1 MAETFS
7 VSTSQPKQ
15 CIDITERVREIV
27 RKSGVK
33 SGLCQVM
40 VLHATAAIAIN
51 ENDDPNIGVDL
62 LTALD
67 RAIPDHAGWLH
78 DRIDNNAQAHI
89 KAWSRRTRSRITN
102 TTGSTSAEATT
113 AIQNL
118 NSRGT
123 RLRITMERG
132 SRTVT
137 GLRISSSTN

>member
-1 MAETFS
+1 VAESCS
-7 VSTSQPKQ
+7 VSTSQAQQ
-15 CIDITERVREIV
+15 CIESPARVREIV

-78 DRIDNNAQAHI
+78 DRVDNNAQAHI
-89 KAWSRRTRSRITN
+89 KAAILGPSELIPVADGDLLLGTWQGLMLIELDGPRSTRRVAVS
-102 TTGSTSAEATT
+102 
-113 AIQNL
+113 L
-118 NSRGT
+118 
-123 RLRITMERG
+123 
-132 SRTVT
+132 
-137 GLRISSSTN
+137 IS

>member
-1 MAETFS
+1 MGLSVAEIFS
-7 VSTSQPKQ
+7 VRSSQAKQ
-15 CIDITERVREIV
+15 CIEITERVREIV

-89 KAWSRRTRSRITN
+89 KAAILGPSELIPVADGDLLLGTWQGLMLIELDGPRSTRRVAVS
-102 TTGSTSAEATT
+102 
-113 AIQNL
+113 L
-118 NSRGT
+118 
-123 RLRITMERG
+123 
-132 SRTVT
+132 
-137 GLRISSSTN
+137 IS

>member
-1 MAETFS
+1 MAEIFS
-7 VSTSQPKQ
+7 VSTSQAKQ

-78 DRIDNNAQAHI
+78 DRVDNNAQAHI
-89 KAWSRRTRSRITN
+89 KAAILGPSELIPVAKGDLLLGTWQGLMLIELDGPRSTRRVAVS
-102 TTGSTSAEATT
+102 
-113 AIQNL
+113 L
-118 NSRGT
+118 
-123 RLRITMERG
+123 
-132 SRTVT
+132 
-137 GLRISSSTN
+137 IS

>member
-1 MAETFS
+1 MAEIFS
-7 VSTSQPKQ
+7 VSTSQAKQ

-27 RKSGVK
+27 RKSAVK

-78 DRIDNNAQAHI
+78 DRVDNNAQAHI
-89 KAWSRRTRSRITN
+89 KAAILGPSELIPVADGDLLLGTWQGLMLIELDGPRSTRRVAVS
-102 TTGSTSAEATT
+102 
-113 AIQNL
+113 L
-118 NSRGT
+118 
-123 RLRITMERG
+123 
-132 SRTVT
+132 
-137 GLRISSSTN
+137 IS